1 MIASPVDTHG
11 IERQSEL
18 SAAASVAL
26 SASKVTATAHLAE
39 PDAKEVKRKMKRF
52 AVRMAGVGGIG
63 GLLFGYDLG
72 VVAGALLQLKTHF
85 SLGKTG
91 GGLVVSMLLAG
102 SVCGSLGGGV
112 LTDFY
117 GRKRAILITDVVFI
131 VGSLLIAVAQTI
143 EGVLLGRFIVG
154 VGVSV
159 SAIADVSY
167 LNEMAPKI
175 WRGAIVSVNEMMIAA
190 GFALAAVV
198 DWYFATTDEGWRYM
212 FGGSAIL
219 AVAQLLMMLPMP
231 RSPRWLMLKGHEV
244 RCQSAHCTL
253 RNRTKN
259 SVMHGFFSSD
269 YANFSMT
276 GLSVPFISAVG
287 ATPRLSYHKNKTAST
302 LALWPAAG
310 APACLCAQPAAAFG
324 HATGT
329 IKYLPTGEEFGFV
342 NYCQPEPRES
352 VLAQRNPTCDVRSYV
367 GGLQVC
373 KHMWSLLYN
382 M

>member
-259 SVMHGFFSSD
+259 SVMHGF
-269 YANFSMT
+269 T
-276 GLSVPFISAVG
+276 GGGQTERAADLRLACRRGGSAGGDPPSG
-287 ATPRLSYHKNKTAST
+287 AGGIGRA
-302 LALWPAAG
+302 PAAVVYG
-310 APACLCAQPAAAFG
+310 DARAVAPAVTSGHPALLFRAG
-324 HATGT
+324 
-329 IKYLPTGEEFGFV
+329 
-342 NYCQPEPRES
+342 
-352 VLAQRNPTCDVRSYV
+352 VRTV
-367 GGLQVC
+367 
-373 KHMWSLLYN
+373 
-382 M
+382 